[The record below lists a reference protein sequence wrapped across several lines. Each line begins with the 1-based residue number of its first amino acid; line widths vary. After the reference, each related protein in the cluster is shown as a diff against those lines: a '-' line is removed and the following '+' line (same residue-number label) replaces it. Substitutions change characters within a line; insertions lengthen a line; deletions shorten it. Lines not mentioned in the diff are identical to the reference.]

1 LYLAKKKN
9 EIEFVWIVMHVVKMR
24 TKDPMFTVGCMDT
37 LLCANMIIA
46 IFVFYILVLYI
57 SAII

>member
-1 LYLAKKKN
+1 
-9 EIEFVWIVMHVVKMR
+9 MHVVKMR
-24 TKDPMFTVGCMDT
+24 TKGPVFTVGCKDT
-37 LLCANMIIA
+37 LLCANMTIA

>member
-1 LYLAKKKN
+1 MDCDACG
-9 EIEFVWIVMHVVKMR
+9 EMR
-24 TKDPMFTVGCMDT
+24 TKDPMFTVGRTDT
-37 LLCANMIIA
+37 LLCANMIVA